1 MAPASSPPLPGHL
14 SMDHRGLF
22 RNMNTN
28 TTKGSVEP
36 NVAQRY
42 GFISSSAG
50 PIAMAVGGLVLVG
63 WMLGMRTLAS
73 VFPHYTTMKPNTA
86 FCFVLAGLSLWL
98 LRLPS
103 SQAVEFNP
111 KHGRLGQICAVLVA
125 IIGLLTLGEIFLN
138 LNLGIDQ
145 ILLRDTLTDSRVPP
159 GRMSIPCAF
168 GFIMLGSSL
177 FFLGRKSPRDV
188 MAAQILALIG
198 LVDALLAFLGYVY
211 GVHGL
216 YAVSHYTTMAGHTAL
231 VFVVLCLGA
240 LFARPDRGLISVITS
255 EYSGG
260 QMARLLLP
268 LALTLP
274 LFIGWLCLKGEL
286 AGLDR

>member
-1 MAPASSPPLPGHL
+1 
-14 SMDHRGLF
+14 
-22 RNMNTN
+22 MNTN

-36 NVAQRY
+36 NAVQRY
-42 GFISSSAG
+42 GFISSFAG

-63 WMLGMRTLAS
+63 WLLRIRTLTS
-73 VFPHYTTMKPNTA
+73 VMPHYTTMKPNTA
-86 FCFVLAGLSLWL
+86 FCLVLAGLSLWL
-98 LRLPS
+98 LRLRS
-103 SQAVEFNP
+103 GQAGKLSP

-125 IIGLLTLGEIFLN
+125 FLGLLTLGEIFLN

-145 ILLRDTLTDSRVPP
+145 IFLRDTLTDPRVPP
-159 GRMSIPCAF
+159 GRMSVPGAF
-168 GFIMLGSSL
+168 GFFMLGSSL
-177 FFLGRKSPRDV
+177 FFLGRKSPYDA

-198 LVDALLAFLGYVY
+198 LIDALLALLGYVY

-216 YAVSHYTTMAGHTAL
+216 YAVSHYTTMAVHTAL

-274 LFIGWLCLKGEL
+274 LFIGWFRPK
-286 AGLDR
+286 